1 MRLNRGRNP
10 GFRLVPLLFSGLV
23 LAGCQGGINHGTSS
37 HVSSGTAAPV
47 PPAAP
52 RATTPSRPAVVAPV
66 ERPRAVEAPAT
77 GATRVQVLP
86 ANPQQGVP
94 LGDDTELKI
103 ESLNPPARPA
113 APDASIR
120 APAAVPVP
128 VGEAADDESS
138 QGVAASW
145 LDRYPNLAEDMQN
158 PREVLARLEQEVK
171 VYQEQ
176 LAGLQ
181 QQVSRRWGSNAV
193 VATSPHQFVK
203 YTDAYQSRGRMDFD
217 QGVIL
222 VETVDPSNPRERLK
236 EAIVTTLL
244 TPYDA
249 DNPELYSDRA
259 IDYSGPSLLAGQV
272 LDHEGQPVRWA
283 WRANRYAEY
292 LVNNQ
297 VEMVERGGQTVY
309 RVEIPLIANHSLVR
323 GMQYEHLVRDA
334 SRRYGVDEAL
344 IYAIME
350 TESQFNPYA
359 TSHVPAY
366 GLMQVVPST
375 AGRDVFERVKQRSDQ
390 PSRSYLFDPAN
401 NIDTG
406 VAYITLLRDVYL
418 KDVRH
423 PLSKEYAI
431 IAGYNGGAG
440 NVLRTF
446 HRDRREAVNV
456 INQLTP
462 QQVYDRLHRQH
473 PSAESRRYIL
483 KVSEAQ
489 QRYRSLAS
497 LNL

>member
-10 GFRLVPLLFSGLV
+10 GFRLVSLLLSGLV

-37 HVSSGTAAPV
+37 HVSSGSAAPMP
-47 PPAAP
+47 PPAP
-52 RATTPSRPAVVAPV
+52 RMTPPPSRTPVAVPV
-66 ERPRAVEAPAT
+66 ERPRPVEAPAAN
-77 GATRVQVLP
+77 ATRVQVLP
-86 ANPQQGVP
+86 ANPQQGIP

-103 ESLNPPARPA
+103 ESLNPPARPVV
-113 APDASIR
+113 PDSS
-120 APAAVPVP
+120 AVPVP
-128 VGEAADDESS
+128 APLIPVASDAGTDQD
-138 QGVAASW
+138 VAASW
-145 LDRYPNLAEDMQN
+145 LDRYPNLAEDLQN

-222 VETVDPSNPRERLK
+222 VETVDPSNPRERLRK
-236 EAIVTTLL
+236 AIVTTLL

-249 DNPELYSDRA
+249 DNPELYSDKA

-292 LVNNQ
+292 LVDNK

-334 SRRYGVDEAL
+334 GRRYGVDETL

-406 VAYITLLRDVYL
+406 VAYISLLRDVYL

-497 LNL
+497 STL